1 MERMAQ
7 NIDAILKE
15 LRREIVNTSFKSGS
29 GHVPSALSI
38 LEPIFAVYR
47 NWRIGDGREDDS
59 FLLSKGH
66 GALALYS
73 VLAFSGVI
81 SQRDLDEFCTA
92 EGRLGGH
99 PDSTKVP
106 GVVGSTGSLGHGYP
120 MAAGIA
126 YAKRNLSSTGRVFA
140 LLGDGECNEGS
151 IWETA
156 LLVSHHNLSNLLTWV
171 DYNHSGDRALG
182 LGDLSEKWRAFGF
195 QVVEVDG
202 HHFADVEEAINRKY
216 SSPAVI
222 IGNTTKGKG
231 VAFMENNPAWH
242 HTSMDKDAF
251 DRAVEALT

>member
-1 MERMAQ
+1 MVQ
-7 NIDAILKE
+7 NTELALKE
-15 LRREIVNTSFKSGS
+15 LRRDIVKTSFRSGS

-47 NWRIGDGREDDS
+47 NWHIGDSQEHDS

-66 GALALYS
+66 GSLALYA
-73 VLAFSGVI
+73 VLAFAGVI

-126 YAKRNLSSTGRVFA
+126 YGKKNLSSSTGRVFA

-195 QVVEVDG
+195 EVIEVDG
-202 HHFADVEEAINRKY
+202 HDFADVEKAINRKY

-222 IGNTTKGKG
+222 IANSTKGKG

-242 HTSMDKDAF
+242 HTLIDKDAF
-251 DRAVEALT
+251 ERALEALS